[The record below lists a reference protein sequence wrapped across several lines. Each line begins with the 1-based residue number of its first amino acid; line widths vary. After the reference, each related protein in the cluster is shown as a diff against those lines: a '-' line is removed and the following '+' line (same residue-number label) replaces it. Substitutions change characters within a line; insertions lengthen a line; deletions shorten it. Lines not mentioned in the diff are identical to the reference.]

1 MEEIVRLPFGVGKRV
16 DKTEKNP
23 FGWEELN
30 TAHIDILSSQKP
42 VVLCFGGN
50 GVISP
55 RQANYNS
62 KLIEGFIG
70 KESCNIYSFYYGN
83 FNNNKGDLLPEEID
97 QIYNDIFSPLIYDKN
112 GNIYSQQKIENNFN
126 KVVFVTHCMG
136 DFYVNV
142 LGAKIHEELVKSG
155 YQPDSANH
163 IMQKLINISYAPFN
177 LNTKNSIPKMQFITL
192 RDQILDNQSIEFE
205 DENEKVEYMGA
216 GKLIKE
222 NNKLTLVANSF
233 ANLDEMLNEH
243 AIKLIE
249 LGNGVSRYSKND
261 QRILT
266 IANCFSLALSYAILN
281 KRDLNE
287 LQTILQNELDKQQNT
302 EFEKHQK
309 QLYEWDINGGKPIDV
324 FMKEK
329 GITESQIINGEVKI
343 LDKLPY
349 LLDKTGFKNYKK
361 INYDNSSYDKFYN
374 TPTLKRNEESQKIK
388 KHALNSLFLE
398 KNEINR
404 QYLITKDGFETVLPS
419 DNKQQIKYY
428 TNAQI
433 YKFDLNN
440 CINVVIK
447 AKSATDAQQNE
458 IVVSAGKKFEDKKY
472 NTFKELYQSIIPSIK
487 KDEKIELTPEQTRL
501 ILSSAIEYNVPINN
515 IILDKNLSLN
525 SEVIHNEVDIKDDK
539 TIKVVS
545 QEAQIQK

>member
-1 MEEIVRLPFGVGKRV
+1 MEEIVRLPFGVGKRL

-83 FNNNKGDLLPEEID
+83 LNNNKGDLFPEEID

-261 QRILT
+261 
-266 IANCFSLALSYAILN
+266 
-281 KRDLNE
+281 
-287 LQTILQNELDKQQNT
+287 
-302 EFEKHQK
+302 
-309 QLYEWDINGGKPIDV
+309 
-324 FMKEK
+324 
-329 GITESQIINGEVKI
+329 
-343 LDKLPY
+343 
-349 LLDKTGFKNYKK
+349 
-361 INYDNSSYDKFYN
+361 
-374 TPTLKRNEESQKIK
+374 
-388 KHALNSLFLE
+388 
-398 KNEINR
+398 
-404 QYLITKDGFETVLPS
+404 
-419 DNKQQIKYY
+419 
-428 TNAQI
+428 
-433 YKFDLNN
+433 
-440 CINVVIK
+440 
-447 AKSATDAQQNE
+447 
-458 IVVSAGKKFEDKKY
+458 
-472 NTFKELYQSIIPSIK
+472 
-487 KDEKIELTPEQTRL
+487 
-501 ILSSAIEYNVPINN
+501 
-515 IILDKNLSLN
+515 
-525 SEVIHNEVDIKDDK
+525 
-539 TIKVVS
+539 
-545 QEAQIQK
+545 